1 MPELLSYELDGRIGT
16 IRMDDG
22 KANAFS
28 IDMLE
33 ELHEAVEQARKDEA
47 ILVITGR
54 EKFFSAGFDLK
65 VFTEQPDQVVR
76 MLTLGAE
83 LCEKILGFPTPVITA
98 VPGHAI
104 AAGTFLPLCA
114 DRRIGIEGPYKVGLN
129 EVKIGLTVPLFVI
142 ELAKQ
147 RLTPSHYNRAVIT
160 AETYTPEG
168 AVEAGFF
175 DQVVAPGDLEA
186 VTAEAAAEF
195 ATLDPAAHKATK
207 ERVRGESLKALRAA
221 IDEELSQQ

>member
-1 MPELLSYELDGRIGT
+1 MTDLLSYELEGRIAT
-16 IRMDDG
+16 ITMDDG

-28 IDMLE
+28 IPMLE
-33 ELHEAVEQARKDEA
+33 QLHEAVDQARKDEA
-47 ILVITGR
+47 IVVLTGR

-76 MLTLGAE
+76 MLNLGAD

-114 DRRIGIEGPYKVGLN
+114 DRRIGIEGPWKIGLN

-142 ELAKQ
+142 EIAKQ
-147 RLTPSHYNRAVIT
+147 RLSPAHFQRAVVT

-175 DQVVAPGDLEA
+175 DRVVAPGDLEA
-186 VTAEAAAEF
+186 ATAEAAAEF
-195 ATLDPAAHKATK
+195 ATLDPAAFKATK
-207 ERVRGESLKALRAA
+207 ERVRGENLKSLRTA
-221 IDEELSQQ
+221 IDEELAQQ

>member
-1 MPELLSYELDGRIGT
+1 MPELLTYELDGRIAT
-16 IRMDDG
+16 ITMDDG

-28 IDMLE
+28 IAMLE
-33 ELHEAVEQARKDEA
+33 ELHEAVEQAEKDEA

-76 MLTLGAE
+76 MLTLGAT
-83 LCEKILGFPTPVITA
+83 LCEKILAFPTPVITA
-98 VPGHAI
+98 IPGHAI

-114 DRRIGIEGPYKVGLN
+114 DRRIGIEGPWKVGLN
-129 EVKIGLTVPLFVI
+129 EVKIGLTVPLFVV
-142 ELAKQ
+142 EMARM
-147 RLTPSHYNRAVIT
+147 RLTPSHFNRAVIT

-175 DQVVAPGDLEA
+175 DQVVAADRLEA

-195 ATLDPAAHKATK
+195 ATLDPAAHAATK
-207 ERVRGESLKALRAA
+207 LRVREGAIAA
-221 IDEELSQQ
+221 VRSAIETELEQQ